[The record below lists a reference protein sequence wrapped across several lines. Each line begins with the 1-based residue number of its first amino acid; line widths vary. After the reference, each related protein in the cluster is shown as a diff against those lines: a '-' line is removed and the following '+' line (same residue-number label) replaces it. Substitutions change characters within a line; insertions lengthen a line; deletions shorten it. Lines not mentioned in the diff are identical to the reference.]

1 MWKPLQYNYNIP
13 RNPRYE
19 EYRAVGLNYTVE
31 INRAT
36 EAQLR
41 GMRRKAAADF
51 CVWTAWKQRVA

>member
-1 MWKPLQYNYNIP
+1 MKLVYTTHKSCESHYNTTTIFRVP
-13 RNPRYE
+13 CYE
-19 EYRAVGLNYTVE
+19 EYRAVYRPTMME

-51 CVWTAWKQRVA
+51 CV